1 MNFVVKSSLL
11 VLVLIQVL
19 GANCFIR
26 CEGWTTAGRD
36 VVAAVVLR
44 SMSSHCPIHRQQQQ
58 QALRHTRAYERRLT
72 SIMTSKSQHDDF
84 HVDDFNIDDVLREA
98 EAALEA
104 AKISLN
110 ECNVG
115 GNGND
120 DERKID
126 SIAVVNNNKQ
136 QQQAIQTSGTAA
148 SDDRLQVSLGTDT
161 VVGILELVSRLTTE
175 LSSSVG
181 RAVRIVLEQQILLL
195 VNAILEGMQRKVEE
209 TKQNIQT
216 LPGRVADAVK
226 SSAQTATQAAV
237 DEVRSIPQKATD
249 QIVSSGLLER
259 ELLLAILVIPSFIAI
274 IVLVL
279 DAIVSGREIPF
290 LVQ

>member
-84 HVDDFNIDDVLREA
+84 NIDDVLREA

-148 SDDRLQVSLGTDT
+148 DDRLQVSLGTDT